1 MAFRYKKD
9 GQQVQFLIDA
19 TQESGRLGWLVSHAN
34 PHCKACNCRPE
45 VIIFDEKPRLI
56 LRAIKDIRKN
66 KELSYDY
73 RERRP
78 DVIKELPWLDHSK
91 GKEKSTE
98 SEGETN
104 SSDSDTV

>member
-1 MAFRYKKD
+1 MKELFYGHKSSE
-9 GQQVQFLIDA
+9 
-19 TQESGRLGWLVSHAN
+19 ESNEIHSNEKRSHAN

-73 RERRP
+73 GERRP